1 MKSISILVVAFLLA
15 MSPAF
20 GAEESE
26 HEYVPAAGFVPDAE
40 TAIRIAV
47 AVWEPI
53 YGRAKIEGE
62 KPHHATLKNGVW
74 TVEGSLPKGMFGGVA
89 IAEIRKSDALCS
101 RLIRRV
107 RQSNHART

>member
-1 MKSISILVVAFLLA
+1 MKSTSILVAAFLLM

-20 GAEESE
+20 GADESE
-26 HEYVPAAGFVPDAE
+26 HGYVPAAGFVPDTE

-53 YGRAKIEGE
+53 YGRSKIEGQ

-74 TVEGSLPKGMFGGVA
+74 TVAGSLPKGMLGGTAV
-89 IAEIRKSDALCS
+89 AEIRKSDGKI
-101 RLIRRV
+101 IRI
-107 RQSNHART
+107 SHGK